1 ARAAPRRREP
11 GHGAGGLRRRPGRA
25 PPPRRP
31 GDARRRRP
39 LVDGPP
45 LRAEGLARRFG
56 GMPVLTSVDLAVD
69 AGEVV
74 VLLGPNGA
82 GKTTLLRMLA
92 LLLAPTGGRLLLFG
106 TDATRAPAAL
116 RRRIGYA
123 GHEISCYPDLSG
135 AENLAFYAGLFGVS
149 EAAARIARLLTWAG
163 LDGAG
168 RRPVRA
174 YSRGMGQRLAL
185 ARALL
190 HEPDLLLLD
199 EPFSGLDPEAVE
211 RLQQQLVE
219 LRTAGH
225 SILLATH
232 DPSPG
237 TAPALAPGVLWA
249 AFVLTGLLGV
259 QRGFLLER
267 ENDCLAG
274 LLTAPVDPAA
284 IYAGKLAA
292 NVVLLAV
299 VQTVVLPLT
308 GLFLHVD
315 LAARLPALLLVCLLG
330 NVGFASLATLFRALA
345 ARVP

>member
-1 ARAAPRRREP
+1 
-11 GHGAGGLRRRPGRA
+11 
-25 PPPRRP
+25 
-31 GDARRRRP
+31 
-39 LVDGPP
+39 VDGPP

-56 GMPVLTSVDLAVD
+56 GVPVLTSVDLAVD

-82 GKTTLLRMLA
+82 GKTTLLRILA

-106 TDATRAPAAL
+106 TDATRAPTAL

-135 AENLAFYAGLFGVS
+135 AENLAFYARLFGVA

-211 RLQQQLVE
+211 RLQQQLLE

-232 DPSPG
+232 DVERA
-237 TAPALAPGVLWA
+237 APIASRLAILHRGRIAWVRDARADDA
-249 AFVLTGLLGV
+249 ATIV
-259 QRGFLLER
+259 
-267 ENDCLAG
+267 
-274 LLTAPVDPAA
+274 AA
-284 IYAGKLAA
+284 YR
-292 NVVLLAV
+292 AV
-299 VQTVVLPLT
+299 V
-308 GLFLHVD
+308 
-315 LAARLPALLLVCLLG
+315 AE
-330 NVGFASLATLFRALA
+330 
-345 ARVP
+345 RV